1 MQAWFQC
8 FSTHLEHL
16 GFVASKI
23 ETSLFMCFHGPTTIY
38 LLIYVDDILVT
49 GNIGSHY
56 PANSQFE
63 PLIFYERSWSLAL
76 LLGHRSGVD
85 LHRPA
90 FISIQI
96 DPGSIDTHKDVRLQ
110 TVANSCCWWLS
121 LSLHDGDPLSDV
133 FEYHSVVGAL
143 QYLTFTSPN
152 IAFFVNQV
160 CQFMHKPART
170 HLVAVKQILRYLKS
184 TSDDGLVYKPSSLSL
199 TAYADADYAG
209 DPDDRHSTGG
219 YYIYLCV
226 ILFPRALRN
235 SEVFHIPVLRL
246 NTTN

>member
-16 GFVASKI
+16 GFVASKT
-23 ETSLFMCFHGPTTIY
+23 ETSLFMYFHGSTTIY

-56 PANSQFE
+56 SANSRFE

-76 LLGHRSGVD
+76 LLGHGSGMD

-110 TVANSCCWWLS
+110 TIANSCCWWLS
-121 LSLHDGDPLSDV
+121 VKHNGDPLYDV

-152 IAFFVNQV
+152 IAFFVNQ
-160 CQFMHKPART
+160 
-170 HLVAVKQILRYLKS
+170 S

-199 TAYADADYAG
+199 TAYADADYAS

-219 YYIYLCV
+219 YYAYLCDNLV
-226 ILFPRALRN
+226 
-235 SEVFHIPVLRL
+235 S
-246 NTTN
+246 